1 MLKIGGMGFE
11 SLINFRLASEEGAL
25 VNEEGAVGAPDH
37 TPAYVRRMPRD
48 VHHGLLGFVNE

>member
-1 MLKIGGMGFE
+1 MGFE